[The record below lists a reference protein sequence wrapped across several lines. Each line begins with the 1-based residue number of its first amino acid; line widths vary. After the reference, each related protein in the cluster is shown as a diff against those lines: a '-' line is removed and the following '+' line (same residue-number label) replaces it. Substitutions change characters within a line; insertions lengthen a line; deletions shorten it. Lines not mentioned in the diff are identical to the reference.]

1 MIPGRDVL
9 DLDAPRACAH
19 CDAPI
24 PGGSLVY
31 VVRVRVG
38 RDLLVC
44 SRQCQRRAS

>member
-9 DLDAPRACAH
+9 DLDAPRACDH

-24 PGGSLVY
+24 ATGALVY
-31 VVRVRVG
+31 TVRVRVG